1 MSDKLDRARHPLA
14 QAMREAMREAMGA
27 IPRGPLA
34 QHIPQHGALRQEIAL
49 EDGECLV
56 TAVDWGQTPDRS
68 AIVQMRMDEKGR
80 ARVVRMES
88 SPGLRESKKMEEM
101 KQVYEILTKAHEQ
114 ASHVHIVPNLEGG
127 FIITNHRP
135 YMGEPEL
142 QREQEVVIGESLE
155 DLVRRLVAHQNR
167 AQQRQALLGRTMPGG
182 FMWPTGQQEPVR
194 LGPNGESLPP
204 APRVQVAH
212 DDEDDEGDDD

>member
-1 MSDKLDRARHPLA
+1 MSNKLDRARHPLA
-14 QAMREAMREAMGA
+14 QAMREAMREAMGP

-34 QHIPQHGALRQEIAL
+34 QHIPQHGALRQEITL

-68 AIVQMRMDEKGR
+68 AFVQMRMDEQGR

-88 SPGLRESKKMEEM
+88 SPGLRESKKREEM

-114 ASHVHIVPNLEGG
+114 ASHVHIAPNLAGG
-127 FIITNHRP
+127 FIINHRP

-142 QREQEVVIGESLE
+142 MREHGVVIGQSLD
-155 DLVRRLVAHQNR
+155 DLWRRLVAQQNR
-167 AQQRQALLGRTMPGG
+167 AQQRQELLALTMPGR

-194 LGPNGESLPP
+194 LGPNGEPLPP